1 MIFKSLIPESMRAW
15 LRERAAGAQREM
27 LVLDRVRDW
36 RVLRRVR
43 PYRPDFGKRRG
54 SYIDR
59 FYIEKFL
66 DTHREDIVGR
76 VAEFESDQYARK
88 FGGEKVDRIEVV
100 DLNEAN
106 TRRSL
111 TIDLARVETI
121 PDSAFDCV
129 ICTQTLLLIR
139 DYESAVQSLHKM
151 LKPAGVV
158 LVTVP
163 GICPTVRANL
173 IAGVGEDWWRFTGRS
188 AQFIFA
194 KYFGSDH
201 VTVKTY
207 GNVLTAT
214 AFMHGL
220 VQEELTLDELEYI
233 DPDFELIVGIR
244 ATKAA
249 VHNG

>member
-1 MIFKSLIPESMRAW
+1 MRTW
-15 LRERAAGAQREM
+15 LRERALRAERGL
-27 LVLDRVRDW
+27 LVFDRVRDW
-36 RVLRRVR
+36 RVLRRVQ
-43 PYRPDFGKRRG
+43 PYRPDFGKGRG
-54 SYIDR
+54 SFIDR

-66 DTHREDIVGR
+66 NSHREDVVGR
-76 VAEFESDQYARK
+76 VAEFESDQYARE
-88 FGGEKVDRIEVV
+88 FGGEKVDRIDVL
-100 DLNEAN
+100 DLNEGN
-106 TRRSL
+106 TRRSITL
-111 TIDLARVETI
+111 DLARTETV
-121 PDSAFDCV
+121 PDSTFDCV

-139 DYESAVQSLHKM
+139 DYESAVQSLYKM
-151 LKPAGVV
+151 LKAGGTV

-173 IAGVGEDWWRFTGRS
+173 IAGVGEDWWRFTRRS

-194 KYFGSDH
+194 KYFGPEH

-244 ATKAA
+244 ATKTAS
-249 VHNG
+249 HNG